1 MVASRKRTRRD
12 AEMDADL
19 GPATKAPVVKEEYS
33 MLQKIRNTWQ
43 FANLYQ
49 WICLFG
55 KVVKIDDNLDI
66 DVSTFHLRY
75 SVHAH

>member
-1 MVASRKRTRRD
+1 MASRKRTRRD
-12 AEMDADL
+12 ADMDAAHV
-19 GPATKAPVVKEEYS
+19 PTTRTPVVKEEHS

-66 DVSTFHLRY
+66 DVSTFHLRHG
-75 SVHAH
+75 VRTH

>member
-1 MVASRKRTRRD
+1 
-12 AEMDADL
+12 
-19 GPATKAPVVKEEYS
+19 VVKEEYS